1 MIYGIALSYK
11 NTFLID
17 ILVIVDG
24 KLIST
29 KCW

>member
-1 MIYGIALSYK
+1 MIYGVVVSYK

-17 ILVIVDG
+17 ILVIVDR
-24 KLIST
+24 KLIPP